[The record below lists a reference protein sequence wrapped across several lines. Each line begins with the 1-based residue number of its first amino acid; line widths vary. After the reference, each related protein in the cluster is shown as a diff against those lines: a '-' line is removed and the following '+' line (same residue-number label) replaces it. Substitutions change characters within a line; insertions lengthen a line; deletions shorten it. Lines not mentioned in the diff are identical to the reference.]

1 MKKLALALCLMIIA
15 TAGSAFALSWEN
27 NMGLY
32 FDEGAEN
39 HCDVLPIGYHVGAAH
54 LVLTNLTVDS
64 IGAWEAKITSENVLI
79 GSHTLRGDGIN
90 FATRQDEYIVG
101 VGAPLVGDAIVLAD
115 FDLYVTDDTAPAFLF
130 IGGVYF
136 HSLDE
141 RVPAFTDGA
150 DSENIVEAR
159 QSLGGPAD
167 PVMYINFD
175 CTQQPVATEEASWD
189 SVKSLY
195 R

>member
-15 TAGSAFALSWEN
+15 AAGSANALQWQN
-27 NMGLY
+27 NLGLY

-39 HCDVLPIGYHVGAAH
+39 FCDALPVGYHVGAAH
-54 LVLTNLTVDS
+54 LILTNITVDS
-64 IGAWEAKITSENVLI
+64 ISAWEAKITSENVLI
-79 GSHTLRGDGIN
+79 GAFTLRGDGIN
-90 FATRQDEYIVG
+90 FASRTDEYIVG
-101 VGAPLVGDAIVLAD
+101 TGAPMSGDSIILAD
-115 FDLYVTDDTAPAFLF
+115 FDLYVTDDMAPAYLF

-136 HSLDE
+136 HSLEE

-150 DSENIVEAR
+150 DADNIIEAR
-159 QSLGGPAD
+159 QSLGGPLD
-167 PVMYINFD
+167 PVMLINAE
-175 CTQQPVATEEASWD
+175 CNVVAVEDASWD